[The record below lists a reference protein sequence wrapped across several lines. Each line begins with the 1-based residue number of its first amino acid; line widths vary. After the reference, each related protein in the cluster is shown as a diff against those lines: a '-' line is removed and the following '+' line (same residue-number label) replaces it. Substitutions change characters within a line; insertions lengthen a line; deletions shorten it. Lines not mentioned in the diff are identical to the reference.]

1 MAEKKKKS
9 KRFMEGPYVLSTH
22 GGGVGAAPPPKQP
35 TCGACPYVICIRLN
49 LYLPDTRGWLL
60 LCLRSYLQAKTNAG
74 RSPISSI
81 KLYRISFTHGE
92 QGNNFLNLQNKSS
105 LAVAAPGGPGGAQ
118 LTQRA
123 QMGQRPGP
131 RFSSA
136 LFDLMV
142 GYSWMVGS
150 ACLAS
155 GELQRYLIVPSFN
168 SQCIKKSSFF

>member
-1 MAEKKKKS
+1 M
-9 KRFMEGPYVLSTH
+9 LSTH